1 MFCLFSFLLALFQQG
16 ESRLRAR
23 QGGFA
28 VAPLAPSP
36 PMFLD
41 FLCCMGNERH
51 TN

>member
-28 VAPLAPSP
+28 VAPLTPSP
-36 PMFLD
+36 APMFVELYWNY
-41 FLCCMGNERH
+41 F
-51 TN
+51 

>member
-28 VAPLAPSP
+28 VAPLTPSQRT

-41 FLCCMGNERH
+41 FYTISR
-51 TN
+51 